1 MSLMAD
7 TLFVLLPTTDQ
18 ARAVVAANP
27 RHQQTIQG
35 SGTVLAFSAE
45 RPSKIE
51 GRLVSFGRHPDNDI
65 HLPSQPYP
73 NERYFGFHMYFYLAQ
88 SGELLLR
95 DLSRGFTDI
104 LLEDETPEN
113 QTLYALCGEP
123 RQRVIPKGEDLRP
136 EILLGTTT
144 RFLFLWNKT
153 VTNST
158 DLTSQAA
165 ALLRPGLT
173 PTVQEPVPHIQ
184 PRYQLR
190 SLYQPTVQP
199 QAAEKDIRTSAMSSP
214 FHLLFLLP
222 S

>member
-1 MSLMAD
+1 
-7 TLFVLLPTTDQ
+7 
-18 ARAVVAANP
+18 
-27 RHQQTIQG
+27 
-35 SGTVLAFSAE
+35 
-45 RPSKIE
+45 
-51 GRLVSFGRHPDNDI
+51 
-65 HLPSQPYP
+65 
-73 NERYFGFHMYFYLAQ
+73 MYFYLAQ
-88 SGELLLR
+88 SGELILR
-95 DLSRGFTDI
+95 DLSPGRTGI
-104 LLEDETPEN
+104 EVANETPEN

-136 EILLGTTT
+136 EIVLGTTT
-144 RFLFLWNKT
+144 RFLFLWHKT
-153 VTNST
+153 VTVST

-173 PTVQEPVPHIQ
+173 PTIPEPVPYIQ

-199 QAAEKDIRTSAMSSP
+199 QSAEKDIRTSAMSST